1 MITGAGGANLYNP
14 EQDDTP
20 TSWQPYTYK
29 FISRVNSLTIADVD
43 GPTLTVR
50 QVAADGQELDRFV
63 VTKDRQHD
71 PRRGGKPVGC
81 SASTGS

>member
-14 EQDDTP
+14 EQQDDP
-20 TSWQPYTYK
+20 ASWQPFTCK
-29 FISRVNSLTIADVD
+29 FISQVNSLTVADVD

-63 VTKDRQHD
+63 VTK
-71 PRRGGKPVGC
+71 
-81 SASTGS
+81 